1 MNKIFPIN
9 EYPQARYDKT
19 REAFRELIRQH
30 WFSQEHEQLPMPKLI
45 IETFA
50 GLGGQTRIMGEMF
63 AGNSVVHRGWEMD
76 PTCYLE
82 LAKAAE
88 ECEGQYGASEVD
100 CEAFP
105 VEYFDTAMPQEHLH
119 PTLLVVDG
127 AYSLAQHA
135 DYAKYHDPRAD
146 YLIICEQARTR
157 LHLHRK
163 TYGLSEEAKGLELYE
178 EYLEKV
184 ADRHGRPL
192 LGFVPTPYSPC
203 YVLLGPVSE

>member
-9 EYPQARYDKT
+9 EYPQKRYDET
-19 REAFRELIRQH
+19 RAAFKKLVDQNWDGTVNSI
-30 WFSQEHEQLPMPKLI
+30 LDKPALI

-50 GLGGQTRIMGEMF
+50 GLGGQTRILAEKFSGALHRAWEKDEFCCGELSKVINEVGDRF
-63 AGNSVVHRGWEMD
+63 A
-76 PTCYLE
+76 
-82 LAKAAE
+82 
-88 ECEGQYGASEVD
+88 ASEIN
-100 CEAFP
+100 CGEFP
-105 VEYFDTAMPQEHLH
+105 VSYFEALDQEHLH

-127 AYSLAQHA
+127 AYSLAQHE

-163 TYGLSEEAKGLELYE
+163 TYGLSEDLKGLDLYE

-203 YVLLGPVSE
+203 YVLLGSVSE

>member
-19 REAFRELIRQH
+19 REAFKELVRQH

-63 AGNSVVHRGWEMD
+63 GGNNVLHRAWEKD
-76 PTCYLE
+76 E
-82 LAKAAE
+82 LCARHLSEVLADVGSNFGAAE
-88 ECEGQYGASEVD
+88 AD
-100 CEAFP
+100 CAEFP
-105 VEYFDTAMPQEHLH
+105 VEYFEALDQEHLH

-146 YLIICEQARTR
+146 FLIICEQARTR

-163 TYGLSEEAKGLELYE
+163 TYGLREDLKGLDLYE

-184 ADRHGRPL
+184 ADRHSRPL